1 MKASDLIT
9 SYGPAYFSPILVF
22 LSNPTEESDPG
33 KTMKELLVPVT
44 VLKKEYSIIYT
55 LDKEQSYRPDSG
67 DKQVAT
73 N

>member
-1 MKASDLIT
+1 MKASTTDLIT

-44 VLKKEYSIIYT
+44 VLKKE
-55 LDKEQSYRPDSG
+55 
-67 DKQVAT
+67 
-73 N
+73 